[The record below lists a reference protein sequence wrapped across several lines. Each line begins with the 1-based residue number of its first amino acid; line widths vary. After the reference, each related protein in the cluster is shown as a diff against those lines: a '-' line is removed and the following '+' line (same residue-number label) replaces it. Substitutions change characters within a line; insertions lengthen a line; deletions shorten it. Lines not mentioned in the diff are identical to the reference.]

1 MFVGY
6 AEKRARSSQA
16 DHRYQRDESIPQW
29 QGWHAARRGLGSN
42 LYRLGV
48 PDKVIQRILRHSN
61 LSTTLSYYVESKPQD
76 AQDAMTRLEK
86 AIPENSGLPDTQ
98 GTPSGNLAQGP
109 GSIQ

>member
-1 MFVGY
+1 MPKK
-6 AEKRARSSQA
+6 ERDHLRA

-48 PDKVIQRILRHSN
+48 PDNVIQRILRHSN
-61 LSTTLSYYVESKPQD
+61 VSTTLSYYVKSKPQD
-76 AQDAMTRLEK
+76 AQDAMTKLEK

-98 GTPSGNLAQGP
+98 GTPSGNLSQGP